1 MGRFF
6 GMFCAITLHGVVLLF
21 GGILFLDDEEDLGTL
36 QEVELLTTEETEE
49 QEDEQEEEP
58 VAEETE
64 ELQTEAEE
72 VPDAAEILRSLELS
86 ALQPEPELE
95 AASLGAIADALNGL
109 AGGGDFDDALSFA
122 SGGRIGG
129 TGKVGAL
136 DEELE
141 GAFSMTEIDQKPR
154 AVFQSAPLFPAEM
167 RGKKVE
173 GVVTLIFIVDA
184 AGKVSN
190 PKVEKSTHTAFEKP
204 ALSAIRQ
211 WKFEPAVKSGQRV
224 PCPMR
229 IDIRFQPT

>member
-95 AASLGAIADALNGL
+95 AASLGAIADALDGL
-109 AGGGDFDDALSFA
+109 AGGGDFDACA
-122 SGGRIGG
+122 R
-129 TGKVGAL
+129 
-136 DEELE
+136 
-141 GAFSMTEIDQKPR
+141 
-154 AVFQSAPLFPAEM
+154 
-167 RGKKVE
+167 
-173 GVVTLIFIVDA
+173 
-184 AGKVSN
+184 
-190 PKVEKSTHTAFEKP
+190 
-204 ALSAIRQ
+204 
-211 WKFEPAVKSGQRV
+211 
-224 PCPMR
+224 
-229 IDIRFQPT
+229 

>member
-1 MGRFF
+1 
-6 GMFCAITLHGVVLLF
+6 
-21 GGILFLDDEEDLGTL
+21 
-36 QEVELLTTEETEE
+36 
-49 QEDEQEEEP
+49 

-86 ALQPEPELE
+86 SLQPEPELE
-95 AASLGAIADALNGL
+95 AASLGAIADALNGI
-109 AGGGDFDDALSFA
+109 AGGGEFDDALSFA

-129 TGKVGAL
+129 TGKAVAL
-136 DEELE
+136 DEGLE

-154 AVFQSAPLFPAEM
+154 AVFQAAPLFPAEM

-190 PKVEKSTHTAFEKP
+190 PKVEKSTHKAFEKP

-211 WKFEPAVKSGQRV
+211 WKFEPAVRGGQRV

-229 IDIRFQPT
+229 IDIRFQPN